1 MHGRN
6 QDLLKKCIVQELYS
20 SQKWTLSS
28 MFNKAIDLGIM
39 WYFAFWV
46 EENQ

>member
-6 QDLLKKCIVQELYS
+6 QDLLKKIIVQELYS
-20 SQKWTLSS
+20 SQKWTLS

-46 EENQ
+46 EEKQ